1 VDWKYIKEMLNAN
14 LIIKRMR
21 YFSFFKDFY
30 KKLPFIN
37 HLNIEFLHQINKLYN
52 IEYKKDWI
60 MGLYDRDYA
69 RAESSFSYSAST
81 RTESQIISFVK
92 ETYKLF
98 AASMMAG
105 AVGAYVGVPMA
116 GTIHSMF
123 LPLMLLEI
131 GLLIGLHFVKHK
143 PGINLMVMFGF
154 IFMTGL
160 MLAPLLAYTLGM
172 NGGGVII
179 GNAFAMTSVVFGAM
193 SFYAIKTTRDF
204 TSYGKLLMIALFV
217 ILGFSI
223 INIFLGNPMLHVIIS
238 GAVVML
244 FSVLVIYD
252 TQNIMQGA
260 YETPIDGAIALYLD
274 FLNIFTALLQLFGI
288 FGNDE

>member
-1 VDWKYIKEMLNAN
+1 
-14 LIIKRMR
+14 
-21 YFSFFKDFY
+21 
-30 KKLPFIN
+30 
-37 HLNIEFLHQINKLYN
+37 
-52 IEYKKDWI
+52 

-69 RAESSFSYSAST
+69 RGDSFSYQTASRNDT
-81 RTESQIISFVK
+81 QIISFVK

-116 GTIHSMF
+116 GTIQAMF

-143 PGINLMVMFGF
+143 QGINLMVMFAF
-154 IFMTGL
+154 VFMTGL
-160 MLAPLLAYTLGM
+160 TLAPLLARTLGM

-193 SFYAIKTTRDF
+193 SFYAIKTTKDF
-204 TSYGKLLMIALFV
+204 TSYGKPLMIALFV
-217 ILGFSI
+217 VMGFSI

-238 GAVVML
+238 GAVVVL
-244 FSVLVIYD
+244 FSILVIYD
-252 TQNIMQGA
+252 TQNIMRGA

-288 FGNDE
+288 FGNNDD